1 VVITNV
7 YGSVTSSIVSL
18 TVVTPLVVTG
28 INLDASG
35 NVTLNFA
42 SLPNSTNRIW
52 AATNLASPVVWQVIS
67 TNIANT
73 NGQWQFLDTNAIAD
87 PIRFYRFSTP

>member
-1 VVITNV
+1 
-7 YGSVTSSIVSL
+7 
-18 TVVTPLVVTG
+18 VVTG

-52 AATNLASPVVWQVIS
+52 AATNLVPPAVWQVIS
-67 TNIANT
+67 TNIADP
-73 NGQWQFLDTNAIAD
+73 NGQWQFIDTNAIGH
-87 PIRFYRFSTP
+87 PMRYYRFSMP